1 VKRDGNHRWNRPTA
15 EDKYQNQCDD
25 NFRQRTHRVH
35 QATKNRDHPWPRGQT
50 MRRKQ
55 SQNDGKRDPDEGRN
69 RGDID
74 CFDQDRKEPQ
84 KMPWKLRNLRR
95 GIGKNV

>member
-1 VKRDGNHRWNRPTA
+1 
-15 EDKYQNQCDD
+15 
-25 NFRQRTHRVH
+25 
-35 QATKNRDHPWPRGQT
+35 